1 MRKLL
6 DAWRIARLLLV
17 PRAALKVADDHE
29 HHLVAEFERRYGEK
43 PTSRDLGLMKLGFC
57 ATIEGLT

>member
-1 MRKLL
+1 MRKLI

-17 PRAALKVADDHE
+17 PRAAVQVVNQHE
-29 HHLVAEFERRYGEK
+29 AHLVAKFRSLYGED
-43 PTSRDLGLMKLGFC
+43 PTSRDLGLMKLGFV